1 MGKYLFIGGSTGIGE
16 ATARIL
22 LSGGHEVIMVTR
34 KTEDDVK
41 IPGASIFQ
49 GDIIDAAAQLPI
61 IEGHIDGLAYFPG
74 SINLKPFRSLN
85 RKDFENDMEVNFY
98 GALRAIQFYL
108 ENLKQSQ
115 SPSIVLFST
124 VAAKVGMPFHASVA
138 ASKSAIEGLTI
149 SLAAEFAPKIRV
161 NAIAPSLTNTPLA
174 TRLLNTE
181 EKQKMAAERH
191 PLKKV
196 GEASDLGEMTA
207 FLLTEKS
214 KWMTGQILHVD
225 GGMSSLKV

>member
-16 ATARIL
+16 ATAKL
-22 LSGGHEVIMVTR
+22 LSAEGHEVLMLTR
-34 KTEDDVK
+34 KSEGEVN
-41 IPGASIFQ
+41 IPGVGINQADVLDLST
-49 GDIIDAAAQLPI
+49 QLPA
-61 IEGHIDGLAYFPG
+61 IEGAIDGLVYFPG
-74 SINLKPFRSLN
+74 SINLKPFRSLA
-85 RKDFENDMEVNFY
+85 RKDFEQDMEVNFF
-98 GALRAIQFYL
+98 GAVRAIQFYM

-115 SPSIVLFST
+115 TPSIVLFST

-138 ASKSAIEGLTI
+138 ASKSAVEGLAI

-161 NAIAPSLTNTPLA
+161 NVIAPSLTNTPLA
-174 TRLLNTE
+174 ARLLNTE

-196 GEASDLGEMTA
+196 GESSDLGQMTA

-214 KWMTGQILHVD
+214 KWITGQIFHVD
-225 GGMSSLKV
+225 GGMSSLKS

>member
-22 LSGGHEVIMVTR
+22 LSEGHEVIIVTR
-34 KTEDDVK
+34 KSEEDVN

-49 GDIIDAAAQLPI
+49 GDITDASAQLPI
-61 IEGHIDGLAYFPG
+61 IEGHIDGLVYFPG
-74 SINLKPFRSLN
+74 SINLKPFRSLT
-85 RKDFENDMEVNFY
+85 RRDFENDMEVNFY

-108 ENLKQSQ
+108 ENLKQSPA
-115 SPSIVLFST
+115 PSIVLFSS